1 MGELKQTTNKSKF
14 IGVLSE
20 KALTVESGKMKDD
33 KGKEFDCAVIKG
45 TISIETANGTF
56 PLRVYSKS
64 KKKDRT
70 DNKMYA
76 GLVTIMHDYVSKF
89 EISNKTISFKENGR
103 DVKIPIVANE
113 KDADTDSEF
122 VIANTADTIECVV
135 KVDIN
140 DYVSKNSGKVVSG
153 VQLGMNKANRVAAD
167 TESTTDLMLEG
178 YIGKIAPE
186 TDKDGEETGR
196 LIVTLVTI
204 GYGGV
209 AKPFTIIVPEDLADD
224 FVDMYEEGQ
233 TAMLYCAVMMRHV
246 GGSSNTTAAFGK
258 RAKVSSGFDV
268 QEIVLIGGDEPYEDD
283 ENEEGNSKCISAK
296 DIKALMKER
305 KLMLEQKEK
314 DAQEEASK
322 PKETKTK
329 KGLGSIKKIENPVED
344 DDDCPFGEEEDSL
357 F

>member
-1 MGELKQTTNKSKF
+1 MSELKQTTNKSKF

-20 KALTVESGKMKDD
+20 KALAVESGKMKDD
-33 KGKEFDCAVIKG
+33 KGKEFDCDVIKG

-76 GLVTIMHDYVSKF
+76 GLVTIMNDYVSKM
-89 EISNKTISFKENGR
+89 
-103 DVKIPIVANE
+103 DVSQGKAEV
-113 KDADTDSEF
+113 
-122 VIANTADTIECVV
+122 ADTIECVV

-140 DYVSKNSGKVVSG
+140 DYVSKNSGKVVSS

-209 AKPFTIIVPEDLADD
+209 AKPFTILVPEDLADD
-224 FVDMYEEGQ
+224 FGDMYEEGQ
-233 TAMLYCAVMMRHV
+233 TSMLYCAVMMRHV

-283 ENEEGNSKCISAK
+283 EDEEGNSKCISAK

-322 PKETKTK
+322 PTETKTK
-329 KGLGSIKKIENPVED
+329 KGLGSIKKIESPVED
-344 DDDCPFGEEEDSL
+344 DDDCPFGEGEDSL

>member
-33 KGKEFDCAVIKG
+33 KGKEFDCDVIKG

-64 KKKDRT
+64 KKKDRS

-76 GLVTIMHDYVSKF
+76 GLVTIMNDYVSKM
-89 EISNKTISFKENGR
+89 
-103 DVKIPIVANE
+103 DVSQGKAEVA
-113 KDADTDSEF
+113 D
-122 VIANTADTIECVV
+122 VIDCGV

-153 VQLGMNKANRVAAD
+153 VQLSMNKANRVAPD
-167 TESTTDLMLEG
+167 TASSTDLMLEG
-178 YIGKIAPE
+178 YIGKIFPE
-186 TDKDGEETGR
+186 TDKAGEETGR
-196 LIVTLVTI
+196 LIVTFVTI

-209 AKPFTIIVPEDLADD
+209 AKPFTIIVPEEWLDD
-224 FVDMYEEGQ
+224 DGNTITAQDFIDSYEVGH
-233 TAMLYCAVMMRHV
+233 TALFYCTLKMTHV
-246 GGSSNTTAAFGK
+246 GNTVTSKAFLGK
-258 RAKVSSGFDV
+258 KAKVSSGYDV
-268 QEIVLIGGDEPYEDD
+268 QEIIFIGGEPPYEDD
-283 ENEEGNSKCISAK
+283 EDDSKCISDK

-329 KGLGSIKKIENPVED
+329 KGLGSIKKIESPVED

>member
-33 KGKEFDCAVIKG
+33 KGKEFDCDVIKG

-76 GLVTIMHDYVSKF
+76 GLVTIMNDYVSKM
-89 EISNKTISFKENGR
+89 
-103 DVKIPIVANE
+103 DVSQGKAEV
-113 KDADTDSEF
+113 
-122 VIANTADTIECVV
+122 ADTIECVV

-209 AKPFTIIVPEDLADD
+209 AKPFTILVPEDLADD
-224 FVDMYEEGQ
+224 FSDMYEEGQ
-233 TAMLYCAVMMRHV
+233 TSMLYCAVMMRHV

-283 ENEEGNSKCISAK
+283 EDEEGNSKCISDK

-322 PKETKTK
+322 PKEIKTK